1 MTDKEILD
9 VVHEVLKTS
18 QEADMGVETDQI
30 VKEQIHFIEQEW
42 QKRDEQELVDQ
53 YNRNRKPE
61 DQIKDVSQIAPPAS
75 WEKED
80 WRYSYPPVDPCT
92 SDIKEI
98 ERHRGLEI
106 GEDGTVTDL
115 Q

>member
-1 MTDKEILD
+1 MTDKEILEEVYKMCCNPIARCGYSRNLPMTD
-9 VVHEVLKTS
+9 VKS
-18 QEADMGVETDQI
+18 
-30 VKEQIHFIEQEW
+30 FIEQEW

-106 GEDGTVTDL
+106 GEDGTVPDL